1 MLNPSARLA
10 TIRRIYFYLVALI
23 ALIAGLAALNGLL
36 QGLTVAWSATAE
48 GVSAGQEEFV
58 RTVLARNGGLLVVTV
73 PLYLL
78 HWWYAQHRLTAPE
91 ERRAGMRKFYLYAAV
106 TTALIV
112 ALSNLH
118 TLISTL
124 IETLLDPL
132 RVSTAPVA
140 WVQQIGMLAAG
151 VALLAYHDHVLRTDG
166 DYAHEQDGASVVRR
180 LFLALA
186 GLAGVI
192 MMTLGAAGMTR
203 VVLEFGLERL
213 LPGVGAAWNLPLAAN
228 GATLL
233 VGTLLTHLIGRQW
246 RDVMAVN
253 ATEATS
259 AWRRLYLFGAV
270 IIGAVATLTPAA
282 LILREGL
289 LLLFGEDR
297 GSSAMLLDNLIDPLS
312 FVPVGLAVWFYYR
325 RTLHHEQISFG
336 ESRESVVIRRIYNYV
351 VAATGL
357 VLLWIGSIEILQAFV
372 DAGFSA
378 GAVVGRRPVWVQPLA
393 TGLSL
398 LVVGLPVWLLHWRA
412 VQAVAQRD
420 DAAGADERTALTR
433 RIFLFGMALVSAVLV
448 LVFLAQVIYRI
459 FLMLLGAPDAGL
471 WSAEAAN
478 ELARAAVSAVVW
490 LFTVFTIRADGRM
503 PSPPEPAHAPAARRT
518 ALEAR
523 IEQLEAELAQAR
535 RELATL
541 SPHETSLGDA
551 QLGDADEE
559 NAEQARQG

>member
-1 MLNPSARLA
+1 MLNSSARLA

-23 ALIAGLAALNGLL
+23 GLIAGLVALNGLL
-36 QGLTVAWSATAE
+36 HGLAIAWSATAG
-48 GVSAGQEEFV
+48 GVSAGEEEFV
-58 RTVLARNGGLLVVTV
+58 RTLLARNGGLLVVTV

-78 HWWYAQHRLTAPE
+78 HWWYAQHRLDSTE
-91 ERRAGMRKFYLYAAV
+91 ERRAGMRKFYLYAAL

-118 TLISTL
+118 ILIRTL
-124 IETLLDPL
+124 IETLVDPA
-132 RVSTAPVA
+132 RVSTAPIA
-140 WVQQIGMLAAG
+140 WLQQIGMLAAG

-166 DYAHEQDGASVVRR
+166 DYGHEQDGASVVRR

-186 GLAGVI
+186 GLAGVV

-213 LPGVGAAWNLPLAAN
+213 LPGVGAAWSLPLAAN

-233 VGTLLTHLIGRQW
+233 AGSLLTHLIGRQW
-246 RDVMAVN
+246 REVMAVN
-253 ATEATS
+253 AAEATS

-297 GSSAMLLDNLIDPLS
+297 GSNAMLLDNLIDPLS

-325 RTLHHEQISFG
+325 RTLHREQVSFG
-336 ESRESVVIRRIYNYV
+336 ESPESVVIRRIYNYV
-351 VAATGL
+351 VAATAL

-398 LVVGLPVWLLHWRA
+398 LVVGAPVWLLHWRA
-412 VQAVAQRD
+412 VQAVARRD

-448 LVFLAQVIYRI
+448 LVFLAQVIYRV

-490 LFTVFTIRADGRM
+490 FFTVFTIRADGRM
-503 PSPPEPAHAPAARRT
+503 PAPPEPAHAPAARR
-518 ALEAR
+518 AELQAQ
-523 IEQLEAELAQAR
+523 IQWLEAELGQAR
-535 RELATL
+535 RELAAL
-541 SPHETSLGDA
+541 SPRDGD
-551 QLGDADEE
+551 DES
-559 NAEQARQG
+559 AERALPD